1 MASYSTVMSPA
12 TSFTVF
18 LGSKCLTCYAL
29 VQDADKWA
37 HDNWHSSLL
46 QGWVELTTAN
56 QRLESTESD
65 QEMLRRLLREVMELS
80 ERIGDE

>member
-1 MASYSTVMSPA
+1 M
-12 TSFTVF
+12 
-18 LGSKCLTCYAL
+18 
-29 VQDADKWA
+29 VQEADQWL
-37 HDNWHSSLL
+37 HDTWHANLL